1 MPDQSSEDTLL
12 LVDPDLD
19 FLDWSTKHL
28 SAKNLRV
35 LRCDNAANAVKVIEK
50 TPVSV
55 VVAAMELEPFDGM
68 ELLGR
73 ILQQSPQTLVIL
85 TAGFPTTG
93 QIIEATQRGAH
104 DVLRK
109 ESLAFELRP
118 VVESALQTQDDRRS
132 AGQPDAE
139 MPKHDGRVKMI
150 GISRALQEVFKLVGR
165 VARSDAPVLIAG
177 ESGTGKELVA
187 KAVHE
192 YSPRRQKEMITINCG
207 AIPEN
212 LLESELFGHEKGS
225 FTGAI
230 ARRAGRFE
238 QADGGTLFLDE
249 IGDMPLSIQVKL
261 LRVLQDGSFSRVGA
275 NETLTTDVRIVAA
288 THKNLTDEVAAGRFR
303 EDLYYRL
310 NVVEIKIPALR
321 ERMEDIPLLA
331 EYFLQRI
338 TRKNGMARI
347 RISAEAIT
355 TLQSH
360 HWPGNVR
367 ELENTIARACAL
379 ASSQILLPADIP
391 LASAP
396 RKSAAGL
403 HGGARPVDQRRPFRR
418 GSPRMAER
426 RNRRPDSR
434 TRGRRS
440 QGSLQHA
447 QPADRGFTQTAC
459 PTRSDML
466 HIVEH
471 PLIADELTRLRDPA
485 CPSPEFRQRVR
496 RIASLMVPAGHREFR
511 NHGRAVQHAAGNHRG
526 GEIDPWC
533 HPGADF
539 ARRIGISRWIS
550 RPDPPRVRRPHR
562 PGAE

>member
-1 MPDQSSEDTLL
+1 MPVAAQEETLL

-19 FLDWSTKHL
+19 FLDWATKHL
-28 SAKNLRV
+28 AAKNLRV
-35 LRCDNAANAVKVIEK
+35 LRCDSAAKALKVIEK

-55 VVAAMELEPFDGM
+55 VVAALALKPFDGM
-68 ELLGR
+68 ELLGQ
-73 ILQQSPQTLVIL
+73 ILQLSPQTLVVL
-85 TAGFPTTG
+85 TAGFPTTT

-118 VVESALQTQDDRRS
+118 VVESALQTQEDRRS

-165 VARSDAPVLIAG
+165 VARSDAPVLIVG

-192 YSPRRQKEMITINCG
+192 YSPRQQQEMITINCG

-261 LRVLQDGSFSRVGA
+261 LRVLQDGTYSRVGA
-275 NETLTTDVRIVAA
+275 NETLKTDVRIVAA
-288 THKNLTDEVAAGRFR
+288 THKNLAEEVAGGRFR

-321 ERMEDIPLLA
+321 ERLEDIPLLA
-331 EYFLQRI
+331 EFFLQRI

-347 RISAEAIT
+347 RMSAEAVA

-360 HWPGNVR
+360 DWPGNVR

-396 RKSAAGL
+396 RRTVASFVAAMDQLINAAPLG
-403 HGGARPVDQRRPFRR
+403 VDLLEWLT
-418 GSPRMAER
+418 S
-426 RNRRPDSR
+426 
-434 TRGRRS
+434 
-440 QGSLQHA
+440 
-447 QPADRGFTQTAC
+447 
-459 PTRSDML
+459 
-466 HIVEH
+466 
-471 PLIADELTRLRDPA
+471 ELTGRILERSEGNFIEAARILNLPLAELRKRLRRD
-485 CPSPEFRQRVR
+485 E
-496 RIASLMVPAGHREFR
+496 
-511 NHGRAVQHAAGNHRG
+511 
-526 GEIDPWC
+526 
-533 HPGADF
+533 
-539 ARRIGISRWIS
+539 
-550 RPDPPRVRRPHR
+550 
-562 PGAE
+562 

>member
-1 MPDQSSEDTLL
+1 MPSHSCVLEFLEPAMPDSLSEETLL
-12 LVDPDLD
+12 LVDPDHD
-19 FLDWSTKHL
+19 FLDWASKHL
-28 SAKNLRV
+28 AAKDLRI
-35 LRCDNAANAVKVIEK
+35 LRCDNAANALKVVEK

-55 VVAAMELEPFDGM
+55 VIASISIQPFDGV
-68 ELLGR
+68 ELMGR

-85 TAGFPTTG
+85 TAGFPSTS
-93 QIIEATQRGAH
+93 QIIEATQKGAH

-118 VVESALQTQDDRRS
+118 VIESALQTQEDRRS
-132 AGQPDAE
+132 AAQPE
-139 MPKHDGRVKMI
+139 PELPTLDGRVKII
-150 GISRALQEVFKLVGR
+150 GVSRSLQEVFKLVGR

-192 YSPRRQKEMITINCG
+192 YSPRRQKELITINCG

-275 NETLTTDVRIVAA
+275 NDTLTTDVRIVAA
-288 THKNLTDEVAAGRFR
+288 THKNLASEVASGRFR

-310 NVVEIKIPALR
+310 NVVELRIPALR
-321 ERMEDIPLLA
+321 ERPEDIPLLA

-338 TRKNGMARI
+338 TKKNGMARI
-347 RISAEAIT
+347 RISAEAISA
-355 TLQSH
+355 LQSH

-379 ASSQILLPADIP
+379 ASSNILLPADIP

-396 RKSAAGL
+396 AKAGTRIKDSLDQIINAAPTGEDVL
-403 HGGARPVDQRRPFRR
+403 DWSGREIARR
-418 GSPRMAER
+418 ALE
-426 RNRRPDSR
+426 
-434 TRGRRS
+434 
-440 QGSLQHA
+440 
-447 QPADRGFTQTAC
+447 
-459 PTRSDML
+459 RSDGDLKEASILLGIPSSHLKEML
-466 HIVEH
+466 A
-471 PLIADELTRLRDPA
+471 PK
-485 CPSPEFRQRVR
+485 
-496 RIASLMVPAGHREFR
+496 
-511 NHGRAVQHAAGNHRG
+511 N
-526 GEIDPWC
+526 
-533 HPGADF
+533 
-539 ARRIGISRWIS
+539 
-550 RPDPPRVRRPHR
+550 
-562 PGAE
+562 

>member
-1 MPDQSSEDTLL
+1 
-12 LVDPDLD
+12 
-19 FLDWSTKHL
+19 
-28 SAKNLRV
+28 
-35 LRCDNAANAVKVIEK
+35 
-50 TPVSV
+50 
-55 VVAAMELEPFDGM
+55 
-68 ELLGR
+68 
-73 ILQQSPQTLVIL
+73 
-85 TAGFPTTG
+85 
-93 QIIEATQRGAH
+93 
-104 DVLRK
+104 
-109 ESLAFELRP
+109 
-118 VVESALQTQDDRRS
+118 
-132 AGQPDAE
+132 
-139 MPKHDGRVKMI
+139 
-150 GISRALQEVFKLVGR
+150 LQEVFKLVGR

-192 YSPRRQKEMITINCG
+192 YSPRREKEMMIINCG

-238 QADGGTLFLDE
+238 QADGSTLFLDE

-288 THKNLTDEVAAGRFR
+288 THKRLIDEVAAGRFR

-321 ERMEDIPLLA
+321 DRREDIPLLA
-331 EYFLQRI
+331 EYFLQSI

-347 RISAEAIT
+347 RISAEAIA

-396 RKSAAGL
+396 VKSPVAFTAAMDQVINAAPSGEDLLKWLNSAVVGRVLDRANGDLKVAANTLNLEIHEVRKLLA
-403 HGGARPVDQRRPFRR
+403 
-418 GSPRMAER
+418 
-426 RNRRPDSR
+426 N
-434 TRGRRS
+434 
-440 QGSLQHA
+440 
-447 QPADRGFTQTAC
+447 AD
-459 PTRSDML
+459 
-466 HIVEH
+466 
-471 PLIADELTRLRDPA
+471 
-485 CPSPEFRQRVR
+485 
-496 RIASLMVPAGHREFR
+496 
-511 NHGRAVQHAAGNHRG
+511 
-526 GEIDPWC
+526 
-533 HPGADF
+533 
-539 ARRIGISRWIS
+539 
-550 RPDPPRVRRPHR
+550 
-562 PGAE
+562 

>member
-1 MPDQSSEDTLL
+1 MTLNSSEDTLL

-35 LRCDNAANAVKVIEK
+35 LRCDNAANAIKVIEK
-50 TPVSV
+50 TTVSV
-55 VVAAMELEPFDGM
+55 VVAALELEPFDGM

-73 ILQQSPQTLVIL
+73 IMQQSPSTLVIL

-132 AGQPDAE
+132 ASRPDAA

-150 GISRALQEVFKLVGR
+150 GVSRALQEVFKLVGR
-165 VARSDAPVLIAG
+165 VARSDAPVLISG

-288 THKNLTDEVAAGRFR
+288 THKNLTEEVAAGRFR

-310 NVVEIKIPALR
+310 NVVEIEIPPLR

-347 RISAEAIT
+347 HISAEAVA
-355 TLQSH
+355 TLQDH
-360 HWPGNVR
+360 NWPGNVR

-396 RKSAAGL
+396 RKSAAGFT
-403 HGGARPVDQRRPFRR
+403 AAVDQVINAAPTDVALIDWLCRKV
-418 GSPRMAER
+418 
-426 RNRRPDSR
+426 
-434 TRGRRS
+434 
-440 QGSLQHA
+440 A
-447 QPADRGFTQTAC
+447 QRILE
-459 PTRSDML
+459 RSDGDL
-466 HIVEH
+466 KDASTTLKIS
-471 PLIADELTRLRDPA
+471 LAEL
-485 CPSPEFRQRVR
+485 
-496 RIASLMVPAGHREFR
+496 R
-511 NHGRAVQHAAGNHRG
+511 NLL
-526 GEIDPWC
+526 
-533 HPGADF
+533 
-539 ARRIGISRWIS
+539 
-550 RPDPPRVRRPHR
+550 
-562 PGAE
+562 AEKS

>member
-1 MPDQSSEDTLL
+1 MPSHSSEDTLL

-19 FLDWSTKHL
+19 FLDWATKHL
-28 SAKNLRV
+28 AAKDLRV

-50 TPVSV
+50 TRVSV

-73 ILQQSPQTLVIL
+73 ILQHSPQTLVIL

-109 ESLAFELRP
+109 ESLPFELRP
-118 VVESALQTQDDRRS
+118 VVESALQTQEDRRM
-132 AGQPDAE
+132 AKQPDAE

-150 GISRALQEVFKLVGR
+150 GISRAIQDVFKLVGR
-165 VARSDAPVLIAG
+165 VARSDAPILIAG
-177 ESGTGKELVA
+177 ESGTGKELIA

-275 NETLTTDVRIVAA
+275 NETLRTDVRIVAA
-288 THKNLTDEVAAGRFR
+288 THKNLTEEVAAGRFR

-331 EYFLQRI
+331 EFFLQRI

-347 RISAEAIT
+347 RISAEAII

-360 HWPGNVR
+360 NWPGNVR

-396 RKSAAGL
+396 RKSPAGFSAAMDQVINAAPTGVNLLSWLNSEIATRLLERAAGDFKEVSNTL
-403 HGGARPVDQRRPFRR
+403 NLPL
-418 GSPRMAER
+418 AELR
-426 RNRRPDSR
+426 
-434 TRGRRS
+434 
-440 QGSLQHA
+440 
-447 QPADRGFTQTAC
+447 
-459 PTRSDML
+459 
-466 HIVEH
+466 
-471 PLIADELTRLRDPA
+471 ELLA
-485 CPSPEFRQRVR
+485 
-496 RIASLMVPAGHREFR
+496 LKK
-511 NHGRAVQHAAGNHRG
+511 
-526 GEIDPWC
+526 
-533 HPGADF
+533 
-539 ARRIGISRWIS
+539 
-550 RPDPPRVRRPHR
+550 
-562 PGAE
+562 

>member
-1 MPDQSSEDTLL
+1 MGFPAGSRRSFFACFPDAACLTARAAMPESPKEETLL

-19 FLDWSTKHL
+19 FLEWATKHL
-28 SAKNLRV
+28 GANNLRI
-35 LRCDNAANAVKVIEK
+35 LRCDNAAKALKVAEK
-50 TPVSV
+50 TEVGV

-68 ELLGR
+68 ELLDR
-73 ILQQSPQTLVIL
+73 VLQQNPQTLVVL

-118 VVESALQTQDDRRS
+118 VVESALQVREERRS
-132 AGQPDAE
+132 AGRPAAE
-139 MPKHDGRVKMI
+139 LPKHDSRVKMI
-150 GISRALQEVFKLVGR
+150 GVSRALQEVFKLVGR
-165 VARSDAPVLIAG
+165 VARTDAPVLIAG

-249 IGDMPLSIQVKL
+249 IGDMPLTIQVKL

-275 NETLTTDVRIVAA
+275 NETLTTDVRIIAA
-288 THKNLTDEVAAGRFR
+288 THKNLVEEVAAGRFR

-310 NVVEIKIPALR
+310 NVVEIRIPPLR
-321 ERMEDIPLLA
+321 ERREDIPLLA
-331 EYFLQRI
+331 EFFLQRI
-338 TRKNGMARI
+338 TKKNGMARI
-347 RISAEAIT
+347 RLSAEAVN

-379 ASSQILLPADIP
+379 ASSNILLPADIP

-396 RKSAAGL
+396 GKSPAAVSAAL
-403 HGGARPVDQRRPFRR
+403 DQLINHAP
-418 GSPRMAER
+418 SDEDPLVWI
-426 RNRRPDSR
+426 
-434 TRGRRS
+434 TRGVVGRVVER
-440 QGSLQHA
+440 
-447 QPADRGFTQTAC
+447 ADGDLKNA
-459 PTRSDML
+459 
-466 HIVEH
+466 
-471 PLIADELTRLRDPA
+471 
-485 CPSPEFRQRVR
+485 
-496 RIASLMVPAGHREFR
+496 
-511 NHGRAVQHAAGNHRG
+511 AVQLNLPVA
-526 GEIDPWC
+526 EIRK
-533 HPGADF
+533 HLK
-539 ARRIGISRWIS
+539 
-550 RPDPPRVRRPHR
+550 H
-562 PGAE
+562 

>member
-1 MPDQSSEDTLL
+1 MSDSSQEDTLL

-19 FLDWSTKHL
+19 FLDWATKHL
-28 SAKNLRV
+28 FANNLRI
-35 LRCDNAANAVKVIEK
+35 LRCDNASNALKVIEK
-50 TPVSV
+50 TEVSV
-55 VVAAMELEPFDGM
+55 IVAAMELEPFDGM

-73 ILQQSPQTLVIL
+73 IMQQSPKTLVIL

-118 VVESALQTQDDRRS
+118 IVESALQIQDDRRS

-261 LRVLQDGSFSRVGA
+261 LRVLQDGSFSRVGS

-288 THKNLTDEVAAGRFR
+288 THKNLVEEVAGGRFR

-379 ASSQILLPADIP
+379 ATSQILLPADIP
-391 LASAP
+391 LASSP
-396 RKSAAGL
+396 RKSPAGFAA
-403 HGGARPVDQRRPFRR
+403 AIDQVINDAPS
-418 GSPRMAER
+418 GT
-426 RNRRPDSR
+426 D
-434 TRGRRS
+434 
-440 QGSLQHA
+440 
-447 QPADRGFTQTAC
+447 
-459 PTRSDML
+459 
-466 HIVEH
+466 
-471 PLIADELTRLRDPA
+471 LIAWLSSEIAGRVLDRAGGDLKEASVALNIPLAELRKLLA
-485 CPSPEFRQRVR
+485 KKS
-496 RIASLMVPAGHREFR
+496 
-511 NHGRAVQHAAGNHRG
+511 
-526 GEIDPWC
+526 
-533 HPGADF
+533 
-539 ARRIGISRWIS
+539 
-550 RPDPPRVRRPHR
+550 
-562 PGAE
+562 

>member
-1 MPDQSSEDTLL
+1 MSDSPQEDTLL

-19 FLDWSTKHL
+19 FLDWATKHL
-28 SAKNLRV
+28 FANNLRV
-35 LRCDNAANAVKVIEK
+35 LRCDNASNALKVIEK
-50 TPVSV
+50 TEVSV
-55 VVAAMELEPFDGM
+55 IVAAMELEPFDGM

-73 ILQQSPQTLVIL
+73 IMQQSPKTLVIL

-118 VVESALQTQDDRRS
+118 IVESALQIQDDRRS

-261 LRVLQDGSFSRVGA
+261 LRVLQDGSFSRVGS

-288 THKNLTDEVAAGRFR
+288 THKNLVEEVAGGRFR

-355 TLQSH
+355 TLQTH

-379 ASSQILLPADIP
+379 ATSQILLPADIP
-391 LASAP
+391 LASSP
-396 RKSAAGL
+396 RKSPAGFAA
-403 HGGARPVDQRRPFRR
+403 AIDQVINDAPS
-418 GSPRMAER
+418 GT
-426 RNRRPDSR
+426 N
-434 TRGRRS
+434 
-440 QGSLQHA
+440 
-447 QPADRGFTQTAC
+447 
-459 PTRSDML
+459 
-466 HIVEH
+466 
-471 PLIADELTRLRDPA
+471 LIAWLSSEIAGRVLERAGGDLKEASVALNIPLAELRKLLA
-485 CPSPEFRQRVR
+485 QKS
-496 RIASLMVPAGHREFR
+496 
-511 NHGRAVQHAAGNHRG
+511 
-526 GEIDPWC
+526 
-533 HPGADF
+533 
-539 ARRIGISRWIS
+539 
-550 RPDPPRVRRPHR
+550 
-562 PGAE
+562 

>member
-1 MPDQSSEDTLL
+1 MPEESPQETLL
-12 LVDPDLD
+12 LVDPDHD
-19 FLDWSTKHL
+19 FLDWATKHL
-28 SAKNLRV
+28 TAKDLRV
-35 LRCDNAANAVKVIEK
+35 LRCDNAANAIKVVEK
-50 TPVSV
+50 TPVDV
-55 VVAAMELEPFDGM
+55 VVAAMDLQPFDGM

-73 ILQQSPQTLVIL
+73 ILQQSPQTLVVL
-85 TAGFPTTG
+85 TAGFPTTS
-93 QIIEATQRGAH
+93 QVIEATQKGAH

-118 VVESALQTQDDRRS
+118 VVESALQTQEDRRS
-132 AGQPDAE
+132 AGQPDSE
-139 MPKHDGRVKMI
+139 MPSTDGRVKII
-150 GISRALQEVFKLVGR
+150 GISRALQDVFKIVGR

-192 YSPRRQKEMITINCG
+192 YSPRRQRELITINCG

-288 THKNLTDEVAAGRFR
+288 THKNLSAEVAAGRFR

-310 NVVEIKIPALR
+310 NVVEIRIPALR
-321 ERMEDIPLLA
+321 ERPEDIPLLA
-331 EYFLQRI
+331 EYFLRRI

-347 RISAEAIT
+347 RISAEAIAA
-355 TLQSH
+355 LQTH

-379 ASSQILLPADIP
+379 ASSNILLPADIP
-391 LASAP
+391 LATAPGKSRDALASTLDQLINSAP
-396 RKSAAGL
+396 TGVDMIEWLNREIAGRVLDRSHGDLKTAATALGVEVADLKSL
-403 HGGARPVDQRRPFRR
+403 LAR
-418 GSPRMAER
+418 
-426 RNRRPDSR
+426 
-434 TRGRRS
+434 
-440 QGSLQHA
+440 
-447 QPADRGFTQTAC
+447 
-459 PTRSDML
+459 
-466 HIVEH
+466 
-471 PLIADELTRLRDPA
+471 
-485 CPSPEFRQRVR
+485 
-496 RIASLMVPAGHREFR
+496 
-511 NHGRAVQHAAGNHRG
+511 
-526 GEIDPWC
+526 
-533 HPGADF
+533 
-539 ARRIGISRWIS
+539 
-550 RPDPPRVRRPHR
+550 
-562 PGAE
+562 